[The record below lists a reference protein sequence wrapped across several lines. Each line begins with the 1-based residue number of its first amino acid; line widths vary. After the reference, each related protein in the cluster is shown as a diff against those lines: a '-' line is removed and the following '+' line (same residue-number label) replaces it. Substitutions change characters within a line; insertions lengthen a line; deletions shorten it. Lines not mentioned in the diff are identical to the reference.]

1 MEDGMAEDTIADE
14 LISDRASLIEYLES
28 GCKPRSEWGIGTEH
42 EKIGYQLSDLSP
54 LPYGGNNGIRA
65 SCGV

>member
-1 MEDGMAEDTIADE
+1 MAEETIADG

-54 LPYGGNNGIRA
+54 LPYG
-65 SCGV
+65 